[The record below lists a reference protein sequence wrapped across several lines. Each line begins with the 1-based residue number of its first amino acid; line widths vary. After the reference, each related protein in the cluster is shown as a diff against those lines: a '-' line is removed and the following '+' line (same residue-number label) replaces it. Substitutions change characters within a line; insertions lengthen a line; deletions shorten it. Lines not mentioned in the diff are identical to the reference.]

1 MEEPTLS
8 REASG
13 HGYEK
18 VFTPLG
24 LTRIK
29 VRALW
34 GVGREQSLSSVN
46 DDHKPFVG
54 EGKQ

>member
-13 HGYEK
+13 CGYEK
-18 VFTPLG
+18 VFTSLG
-24 LTRIK
+24 LTKIK

-46 DDHKPFVG
+46 DDCKPFGG
-54 EGKQ
+54 EGKL